1 MHTRHPH
8 SRVALTPIA
17 RDRIHALVRTGRHIV
32 GRHRRQSIIQI
43 MHNTRASLTHI
54 LLLPTNC
61 SSRYNPPQWRHHTT
75 QPLAGTHRRHTG
87 TTFLTHSTPRFAP
100 VLSHLFFFFFF
111 PTLLPTYG
119 CLLDTLPYLI
129 ALCVALLVH
138 TSHHSRPRHRT
149 PLNTPHTTTPPL
161 QERMGSR
168 DELKPSVIST
178 RGDTYLSSI

>member
-1 MHTRHPH
+1 MHDT
-8 SRVALTPIA
+8 T
-17 RDRIHALVRTGRHIV
+17 
-32 GRHRRQSIIQI
+32 
-43 MHNTRASLTHI
+43 ASLTHI

-61 SSRYNPPQWRHHTT
+61 SFRYNPPRW
-75 QPLAGTHRRHTG
+75 G
-87 TTFLTHSTPRFAP
+87 TTPPAHSPVHTDGTQEPLSLPTLLPGSHRFSP
-100 VLSHLFFFFFF
+100 IFFFFFF

-119 CLLDTLPYLI
+119 CLRDTLPYLI
-129 ALCVALLVH
+129 ALCVAVLVH

-149 PLNTPHTTTPPL
+149 PLDTPHTTTPPL